1 MKKERMQELAE
12 MGFNEKWLK
21 EIKEGFVSKAAGK
34 YEIHIYDCEDLD
46 QEPDTGIF
54 VASYFFDNEHD
65 LSIIHHFFEGLFYT
79 MNVVENK
86 EELGRGLIDGAP
98 FEEMEEYE
106 GTVWYWLRG
115 DDLGPDFA
123 KREKERREVYENYN
137 SSLQE
142 DEKFLEDLIER
153 NFNEIFFE
161 YQERKGIQN
170 GDISPMDTLALDDLK
185 EKLKKLIWKICC

>member
-1 MKKERMQELAE
+1 MTDTMQELAKI
-12 MGFNEKWLK
+12 GFNENWLK
-21 EIKEGFVSKAAGK
+21 EISENFEPKEKGK
-34 YEIHIYDCEDLD
+34 YNIHIYDCEDLD
-46 QEPDTGIF
+46 QEPDTGVFI
-54 VASYFFDNEHD
+54 ASYFFDNERD

-86 EELGRGLIDGAP
+86 EELGRGIIDGAP

-106 GTVWYWLRG
+106 GKVWCWLRG
-115 DDLGPDFA
+115 DELGSDFA
-123 KREKERREVYENYN
+123 KREKERREVYDNYN
-137 SSLQE
+137 SSLRE
-142 DEKFLEDLIER
+142 DEKFLEYLIER

-185 EKLKKLIWKICC
+185 EKLKKIIQKVCR